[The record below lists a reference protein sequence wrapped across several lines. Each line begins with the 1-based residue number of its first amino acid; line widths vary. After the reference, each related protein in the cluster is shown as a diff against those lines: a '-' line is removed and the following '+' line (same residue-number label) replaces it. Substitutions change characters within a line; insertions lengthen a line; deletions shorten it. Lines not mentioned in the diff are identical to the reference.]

1 MSNIIE
7 EELLKLK
14 TKLQKALD
22 DNDET
27 LCADIIDVLSSTTV
41 TLGKITTI
49 KLLLTIIIIIY

>member
-27 LCADIIDVLSSTTV
+27 LCADIIVVLSNTTV
-41 TLGKITTI
+41 TLGKNY
-49 KLLLTIIIIIY
+49 LL

>member
-27 LCADIIDVLSSTTV
+27 LCADIIDVLSNTTV
-41 TLGKITTI
+41 TLGNNYLSLYYHIS
-49 KLLLTIIIIIY
+49 LL